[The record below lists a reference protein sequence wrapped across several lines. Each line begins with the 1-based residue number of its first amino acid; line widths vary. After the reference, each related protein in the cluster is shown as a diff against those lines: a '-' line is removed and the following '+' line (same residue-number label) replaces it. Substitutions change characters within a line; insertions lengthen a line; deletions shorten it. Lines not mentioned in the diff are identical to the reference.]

1 MVKTFNDYHTERTMD
16 RCWRTKSAAVQS
28 ILDAQRTNNYE
39 LPHGYIESKPIVQE
53 LSDISSND
61 DEPLVRTLSFE
72 DAQGVLPC
80 SLPHSLPR

>member
-1 MVKTFNDYHTERTMD
+1 MKTFYDYHTERTMD
-16 RCWRTKSAAVQS
+16 RCWRTKSAVVQS
-28 ILDAQRTNNYE
+28 ILDARGTNDYE
-39 LPHGYIESKPIVQE
+39 LPHGYIESKTIVE
-53 LSDISSND
+53 ERRDVSTDE